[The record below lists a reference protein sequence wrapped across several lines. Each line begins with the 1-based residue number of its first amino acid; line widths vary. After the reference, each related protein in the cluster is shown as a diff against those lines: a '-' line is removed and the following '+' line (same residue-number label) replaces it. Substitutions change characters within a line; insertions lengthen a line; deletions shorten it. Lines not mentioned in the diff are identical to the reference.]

1 MGQIMKICLKD
12 HALFLQIK
20 PYLEQ
25 KCVGQNGQNQRGD
38 PWMKK
43 IFCSKKVSDFNRN
56 GLNAN
61 YKFKRQVGSL
71 K

>member
-1 MGQIMKICLKD
+1 MGQILKICLKD

-25 KCVGQNGQNQRGD
+25 KRVGQSAQNQRGD

-43 IFCSKKVSDFNRN
+43 IFFSKKFSDFNQNR
-56 GLNAN
+56 L
-61 YKFKRQVGSL
+61 KRSEIL
-71 K
+71 Y